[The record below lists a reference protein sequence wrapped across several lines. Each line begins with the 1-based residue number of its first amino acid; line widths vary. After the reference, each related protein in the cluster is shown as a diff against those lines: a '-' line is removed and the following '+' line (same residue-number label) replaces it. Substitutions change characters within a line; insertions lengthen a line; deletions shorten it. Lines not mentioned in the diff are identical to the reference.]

1 MTDLNTDFFFDYKIF
16 PSNILTFLAQ
26 WTYEKRKMQIGDTI
40 VQQALIPPFRHF
52 SQKIVF
58 GVRINVIINEP
69 TKNYG
74 FRISLVNESIYR
86 SLIFASS
93 ENKNPKL
100 RPKLVV
106 VYK

>member
-1 MTDLNTDFFFDYKIF
+1 MTK
-16 PSNILTFLAQ
+16 
-26 WTYEKRKMQIGDTI
+26 
-40 VQQALIPPFRHF
+40 LI
-52 SQKIVF
+52 SS
-58 GVRINVIINEP
+58 IINEP

-100 RPKLVV
+100 RPKLIV